1 MGFPLNSNG
10 ELSEA
15 FSFFISLDAN
25 KFVFLTFFF
34 LIMMIYS
41 KVSTRRE
48 RKERVAWRQKNGSV
62 ACYSCGRCISRELAA
77 YVFSLSRKKR
87 TKKKNKVAAFK
98 GLITSRWSGN
108 ELVLLPRTKREWAC
122 PNRESGGNWAHCRH
136 DRKFAAGPTRLNLS
150 GQFRELRVSIYS

>member
-25 KFVFLTFFF
+25 TFVFLTFFF

-48 RKERVAWRQKNGSV
+48 RKERVA
-62 ACYSCGRCISRELAA
+62 
-77 YVFSLSRKKR
+77 
-87 TKKKNKVAAFK
+87 
-98 GLITSRWSGN
+98 
-108 ELVLLPRTKREWAC
+108 
-122 PNRESGGNWAHCRH
+122 
-136 DRKFAAGPTRLNLS
+136 
-150 GQFRELRVSIYS
+150 